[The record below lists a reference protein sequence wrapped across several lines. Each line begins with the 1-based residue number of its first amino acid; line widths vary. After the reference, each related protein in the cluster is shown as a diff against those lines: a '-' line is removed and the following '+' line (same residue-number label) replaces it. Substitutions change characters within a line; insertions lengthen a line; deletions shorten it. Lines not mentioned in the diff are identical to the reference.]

1 MGGMYLGELV
11 RYILRDLCERGIVFT
26 KDALTV
32 LSQRHSFDTQM
43 VSQIV
48 ENQPR
53 HFSGIQNILAL
64 SEIGAIRKDCEI
76 VHMVCDAVSRR
87 AAYMCASGI
96 AAIARKIHSNQ
107 PDGYLDITC
116 GVDGSVYKKTPLL
129 CQIIKR

>member
-1 MGGMYLGELV
+1 MMAGMYLGELV
-11 RYILRDLCERGIVFT
+11 RHILRDLCERGIVFT

-32 LSQRHSFDTQM
+32 LNQRGSRFEILKQKKIFFLSDSFDTQM

-76 VHMVCDAVSRR
+76 VHMVCDAVSR
-87 AAYMCASGI
+87 S
-96 AAIARKIHSNQ
+96 
-107 PDGYLDITC
+107 DF
-116 GVDGSVYKKTPLL
+116 VYN
-129 CQIIKR
+129 IK